1 MLPASWMDLCDSQQV
16 LRCVFT
22 PSSLRVRLEDTD
34 LPVGLLMSRVK
45 SEKFLKVNEQSVA
58 AQVEPEATRAA
69 SRLTVA
75 SRSRLGE
82 DAS

>member
-1 MLPASWMDLCDSQQV
+1 MRLASWMDLCGSQQV
-16 LRCVFT
+16 LRSVFI
-22 PSSLRVRLEDTD
+22 PWSLRVRLEDTY

-45 SEKFLKVNEQSVA
+45 SEHYLKVNEQSVA
-58 AQVEPEATRAA
+58 AEVEPEATRAA
-69 SRLTVA
+69 SRLMLA